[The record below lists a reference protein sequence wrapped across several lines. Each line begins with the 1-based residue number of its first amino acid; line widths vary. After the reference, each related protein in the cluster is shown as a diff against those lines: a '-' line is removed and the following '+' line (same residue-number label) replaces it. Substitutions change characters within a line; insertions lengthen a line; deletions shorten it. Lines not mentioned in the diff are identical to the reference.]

1 MQRVCTRRWA
11 DFKSSIGRYSSALLL
26 LAIASLL
33 VACDST
39 VTSNQQARKASLAPS
54 QCANGPS
61 PAVLA
66 WDPISDPSARYR
78 VYYGTTSG
86 TYLQPAGAG
95 LDAAAATSYT
105 VTNLTSG
112 TTYYFAVTAYD
123 VSISANESNP
133 SNEVCKKIP

>member
-1 MQRVCTRRWA
+1 
-11 DFKSSIGRYSSALLL
+11 

-33 VACDST
+33 IACDSP
-39 VTSNQQARKASLAPS
+39 VTNNQQARTARLAPS

-61 PAVLA
+61 PAVLT
-66 WDPISDPSARYR
+66 WDPVSDPNARYR

-86 TYLQPAGAG
+86 TYLQPARAG
-95 LDAAAATSYT
+95 LDAAAATTYT

-123 VSISANESNP
+123 LSISVNESNP
-133 SNEVCKKIP
+133 SNEVCKTIS